1 MRVAISASALDDK
14 PDGGSSFR
22 LSVALMRLAQR
33 VAAMPYSGAA
43 QGWELLSTKIAAS
56 RRANTTNCGA
66 KFLAQL
72 VTAKFSSACPNGYGE
87 LTRRSPLEAGVFQR
101 VRNGSSIFMSGAI

>member
-43 QGWELLSTKIAAS
+43 QGWELLSTKIA
-56 RRANTTNCGA
+56 
-66 KFLAQL
+66 Q
-72 VTAKFSSACPNGYGE
+72 VGE
-87 LTRRSPLEAGVFQR
+87 QTQQIVARSFWRSL
-101 VRNGSSIFMSGAI
+101 